1 MPYVTGWSNNLHKI
15 EKLIPSYRYFQ
26 KNVCHFYAISNYC
39 INPRYPGDDHD
50 HDYLSQDSLDIDMIF

>member
-39 INPRYPGDDHD
+39 INPLPIQCIFC
-50 HDYLSQDSLDIDMIF
+50 LIDFILRNDLGRTFC